1 MATTSSPLPQSPPL
15 LSSSPPSPFSKLPDE
30 LLVEIF
36 LNCIEPDD
44 IGCDAPSK
52 STAPLLLTWVC
63 HRWRNVAISCPDL
76 WTSITLN
83 DLVDGCSLTKN
94 SSNVLNALDM
104 WISRSSPR
112 PLSFNISYTD
122 VDESKK
128 QSSLLFLP
136 DNEEYKNALNLL
148 IDKLLTCQNRWKA
161 LELEVTGLPLLR
173 PLLQALC
180 TEPAA
185 PLLESLQISTSHLG
199 VFGDTLSYDFGLCS
213 KLKTIRILSQVVV
226 PPTDGHV
233 LLNLTE
239 LELGYCSTLDAC
251 HQWIDKAPN
260 LEILKTRFC
269 TFDTT
274 LDRSNGASHPIRR
287 LEKLRILEISF
298 LPVDSD
304 PSAFLDSLEL
314 PVLEDLYIKYNE
326 NLGGIQ
332 SVIDLLH
339 RSRTEALQ
347 ALTILG
353 ATNVVDVLECLRL
366 CPTLTY
372 LSLQKMPDEI
382 LHALMIPEDSNAF
395 IGKQNKQRGNGSEH
409 GVGNGGHGN
418 NIAPLCP
425 LLEVVEVEDSEE
437 CSLELLAEFT
447 WSRCTDKF
455 APAPA
460 EEGEGEGKEDKGED
474 KEGRGKVKEVFLR
487 HPLIAKCLMR
497 GLDVVQRPPG
507 DDKWDDADDDNGDDD
522 DYEGEDGDGDEENET
537 EMGSLI

>member
-1 MATTSSPLPQSPPL
+1 M
-15 LSSSPPSPFSKLPDE
+15 
-30 LLVEIF
+30 
-36 LNCIEPDD
+36 
-44 IGCDAPSK
+44 
-52 STAPLLLTWVC
+52 
-63 HRWRNVAISCPDL
+63 
-76 WTSITLN
+76 
-83 DLVDGCSLTKN
+83 
-94 SSNVLNALDM
+94 
-104 WISRSSPR
+104 
-112 PLSFNISYTD
+112 
-122 VDESKK
+122 
-128 QSSLLFLP
+128 
-136 DNEEYKNALNLL
+136 
-148 IDKLLTCQNRWKA
+148 
-161 LELEVTGLPLLR
+161 TGLPLLR

-233 LLNLTE
+233 LSNLTE

-274 LDRSNGASHPIRR
+274 LDRSNGASHPVRR

-304 PSAFLDSLEL
+304 PSAFLNSLEL

-339 RSRTEALQ
+339 RSRSSALQ

-353 ATNVVDVLECLRL
+353 ATNVADVLECLRL

-395 IGKQNKQRGNGSEH
+395 VGKQRGNGSS
-409 GVGNGGHGN
+409 GYGN

-455 APAPA
+455 VSTPA
-460 EEGEGEGKEDKGED
+460 EEGEGEGQGEDKGED
-474 KEGRGKVKEVFLR
+474 KEGRGEGERGSQYKTLETLIVTLDDPEYKFLR
-487 HPLIAKCLMR
+487 HPLIAKCLLR
-497 GLDVVQRPPG
+497 GMDVVQRPPG
-507 DDKWDDADDDNGDDD
+507 DDKWDDADDADDDD
-522 DYEGEDGDGDEENET
+522 DYEGNEGDADEENET
-537 EMGSLI
+537 EMESLN